1 MHLRALLVLTERALR
16 RRYVSPETEAVRG
29 RKAGDISVQ
38 VMGKDFYVFQ
48 KYKIFPFQV
57 EKMDVLSPSSP
68 ASLLR

>member
-1 MHLRALLVLTERALR
+1 MHLRALLVLTQRALR

-29 RKAGDISVQ
+29 RKAGDIVQ
-38 VMGKDFYVFQ
+38 VMGTDFYVFQ
-48 KYKIFPFQV
+48 KCKIFPFQV